1 MTYNP
6 NIPNATDNISVSQND
21 LKINFQQL
29 ENIFDNDHY
38 TWDFA
43 TTANRGAH
51 RQVNFKL
58 PISDPAVV
66 ATESFV
72 YSKAD
77 ANDSGNNSQLY
88 FANTLGVTRL
98 TNRFTAAAQQGYTI
112 LPSGIVLMWGFSTGP
127 FSSTDPTPIEFHVI
141 TNYPAAAPK
150 GFPNNC
156 FNVVGWVEKNDTS
169 STRKDVALAQTSI
182 TREQFSV
189 RCNSASINAVYWFA
203 IGN

>member
-58 PISDPAVV
+58 PIADPAVV

-77 ANDSGNNSQLY
+77 PKDTGNNSQLY
-88 FANTLGVTRL
+88 FKNILGIKQL
-98 TNRFTAAAQQGYTI
+98 TNRFLGSAIDGYAI
-112 LPSGIVLMWGFSTGP
+112 LSEGIILMWGKEIGGP
-127 FSSTDPTPIEFHVI
+127 FGSNQVPVFFPTM
-141 TNYPAAAPK
+141 TNYAGAPV

-156 FNVVGWVEKNDTS
+156 FNVQCTGALLDNTAKSVGIRDGTLAANGFTAQLS
-169 STRKDVALAQTSI
+169 SVSLGS
-182 TREQFSV
+182 FF
-189 RCNSASINAVYWFA
+189 WFA